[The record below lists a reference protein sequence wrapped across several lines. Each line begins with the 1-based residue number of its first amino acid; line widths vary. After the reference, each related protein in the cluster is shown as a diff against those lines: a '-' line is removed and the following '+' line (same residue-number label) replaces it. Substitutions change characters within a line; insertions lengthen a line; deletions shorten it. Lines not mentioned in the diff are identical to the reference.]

1 MIDALSWRASS
12 ELVRSSAM
20 RRRGGRPAFTRRRA
34 SRGGRSYACLARKPC
49 TPARCTATSA
59 QGKEPPTRGRT
70 PPRSL
75 LESDTMDRGMRPR
88 RVDRSTRSG
97 ELVRERRASGAP
109 TTDPPSPRLRAEAG
123 ARRDHGRPPMV
134 DGVDDFAGVD
144 SLQVDRRDPEVGM
157 LDMRVIWQRRRASRG
172 PRRGRVSPLGY
183 GYAVG
188 A

>member
-75 LESDTMDRGMRPR
+75 LESDKSSQPSAVNAHTLA
-88 RVDRSTRSG
+88 ST
-97 ELVRERRASGAP
+97 
-109 TTDPPSPRLRAEAG
+109 EAG
-123 ARRDHGRPPMV
+123 VALLFTS
-134 DGVDDFAGVD
+134 GVLSATGGFEGPRHAV
-144 SLQVDRRDPEVGM
+144 
-157 LDMRVIWQRRRASRG
+157 G
-172 PRRGRVSPLGY
+172 PRRLPFGLREAGPRALTDGPRDESAAWATLRSVLERLSQMIPVCSELPT
-183 GYAVG
+183 
-188 A
+188 